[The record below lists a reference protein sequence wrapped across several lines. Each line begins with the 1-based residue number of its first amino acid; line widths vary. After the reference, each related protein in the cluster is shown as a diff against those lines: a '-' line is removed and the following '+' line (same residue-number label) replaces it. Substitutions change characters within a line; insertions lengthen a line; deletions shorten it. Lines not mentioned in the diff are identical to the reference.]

1 MNRPRA
7 YEGMPF
13 FNAVLAKSARWL
25 PWFTK
30 LIRWQMRGMVM
41 GDIEK
46 TTRQLMSSIPA
57 ADKAVLYAPQD
68 FEMFVSAVREGL
80 RPGSLGVACDDIL
93 INQAWG
99 FDPAGVQPRIDIWH
113 GEADVNVP
121 LHAARFLCA
130 VIPHTRVTFL
140 PGKGHFFLFNC
151 WQDVLS
157 RLVSE
162 A

>member
-1 MNRPRA
+1 
-7 YEGMPF
+7 MPF
-13 FNAVLAKSARWL
+13 FNQALAKSARWF
-25 PWFTK
+25 PWFTE
-30 LIRWQMRGMVM
+30 LIRWQMRGMVI

-46 TTRQLMSSIPA
+46 TNRQLMSSIPA
-57 ADKAVLYAPQD
+57 ADKADLYAPQD
-68 FEMFVSAVREGL
+68 FGMYVSAVREGF
-80 RPGSLGVACDDIL
+80 RSGSRGVAWDDIL

-99 FDPAGVQPRIDIWH
+99 FDLAGVQPRIYIWH

-121 LHAARFLCA
+121 LHAARFLGA

-151 WQDVLS
+151 WQDMLS